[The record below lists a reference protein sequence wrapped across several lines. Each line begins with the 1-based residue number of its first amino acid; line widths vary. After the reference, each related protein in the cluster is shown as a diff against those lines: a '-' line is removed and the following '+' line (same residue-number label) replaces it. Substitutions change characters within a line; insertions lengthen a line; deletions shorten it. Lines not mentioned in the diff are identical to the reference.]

1 MTPEN
6 ERLVRQSWKQFEPM
20 AVASAAF
27 FYEKLFELDP
37 DARPLFART
46 DMEAQGRK
54 VMHMFA
60 EIVRSLDRPEQLVP
74 EVADLGRRHVH
85 YGVRDDQYGS
95 VGTALLWTLER
106 VLGGVHPGGKGRVD
120 RGLPPVRGHPAAGR
134 GSGSRELPAGL
145 NFSAAVHVLL

>member
-6 ERLVRQSWKQFEPM
+6 ERLVRRSWKQFEPM
-20 AVASAAF
+20 AVSLAAF

-37 DARPLFART
+37 DARQLFART

-60 EIVRSLDRPEQLVP
+60 EIVRTLDQAEQLVP
-74 EVADLGRRHVH
+74 EVADLGRRHVG

-95 VGTALLWTLER
+95 VGNALLWTLER
-106 VLGGVHPGGKGRVD
+106 GLGSDFTPEVRDAWTEAYLLCASIVR
-120 RGLPPVRGHPAAGR
+120 RGAAQVTG
-134 GSGSRELPAGL
+134 
-145 NFSAAVHVLL
+145 

>member
-6 ERLVRQSWKQFEPM
+6 ERLVRRSWKQFEPM
-20 AVASAAF
+20 AVSLATF

-37 DARPLFART
+37 DARRLFALT

-60 EIVRSLDRPEQLVP
+60 EIVRTIDQPERLVP
-74 EVADLGRRHVH
+74 EVADLGRRHVG

-106 VLGGVHPGGKGRVD
+106 GLGSDFTPEVRDAWTEAYLLCASIVR
-120 RGLPPVRGHPAAGR
+120 RGAAQVTG
-134 GSGSRELPAGL
+134 
-145 NFSAAVHVLL
+145 

>member
-6 ERLVRQSWKQFEPM
+6 ERLVRRSWKQFEPM
-20 AVASAAF
+20 AVSLAAF

-37 DARPLFART
+37 DARQLFART
-46 DMEAQGRK
+46 DMETQGRK

-60 EIVRSLDRPEQLVP
+60 EIVRTLDQPERLVP
-74 EVADLGRRHVH
+74 EVADLGRRHVG

-106 VLGGVHPGGKGRVD
+106 
-120 RGLPPVRGHPAAGR
+120 GR
-134 GSGSRELPAGL
+134 GSDFTPEVRNAWTEAYLLCASIVRRG
-145 NFSAAVHVLL
+145 AAQVTG

>member
-6 ERLVRQSWKQFEPM
+6 EAIVRRSWKQFEPM
-20 AVASAAF
+20 AESLAGY

-37 DARPLFART
+37 DAQRLFAQT

-60 EIVRSLDRPEQLVP
+60 EIVRMLDQPQHLVA
-74 EVADLGRRHVH
+74 EVADLGRRHVR

-106 VLGGVHPGGKGRVD
+106 GLGSAFTAEVRDAWTEAYLLCASIVR
-120 RGLPPVRGHPAAGR
+120 RGAAQVTG
-134 GSGSRELPAGL
+134 
-145 NFSAAVHVLL
+145 

>member
-95 VGTALLWTLER
+95 VGTALVWTLER
-106 VLGGVHPGGKGRVD
+106 GLGPAFT
-120 RGLPPVRGHPAAGR
+120 PAVRDACPEAYLLCAIILRRAAAQEVESSQQG
-134 GSGSRELPAGL
+134 
-145 NFSAAVHVLL
+145 

>member
-6 ERLVRQSWKQFEPM
+6 ERIVRRSWQQFEP
-20 AVASAAF
+20 VAESLAAF
-27 FYEKLFELDP
+27 FYERLFELDP
-37 DARPLFART
+37 DARQLFAQT

-60 EIVRSLDRPEQLVP
+60 EIVRMLDQPEQLVP
-74 EVADLGRRHVH
+74 EVADLGRRHVR

-106 VLGGVHPGGKGRVD
+106 GLGPDFTPEVRDAWTEAYLLCASIVR
-120 RGLPPVRGHPAAGR
+120 RGAAQV
-134 GSGSRELPAGL
+134 AG
-145 NFSAAVHVLL
+145 

>member
-37 DARPLFART
+37 DARHLFART

-60 EIVRSLDRPEQLVP
+60 EIVRSLDQPEKLVP

-106 VLGGVHPGGKGRVD
+106 GLGPAFTPAVRD
-120 RGLPPVRGHPAAGR
+120 AWTEAYLLCAIILRRGAAQEVESPQHR
-134 GSGSRELPAGL
+134 
-145 NFSAAVHVLL
+145 

>member
-46 DMEAQGRK
+46 DMDAQGRK
-54 VMHMFA
+54 VMQMFA

-95 VGTALLWTLER
+95 VGAALLWTLER
-106 VLGGVHPGGKGRVD
+106 GLGPAFT
-120 RGLPPVRGHPAAGR
+120 PAVRDAWTEAYLLCAIILRRAAAQEVE
-134 GSGSRELPAGL
+134 SSQQ
-145 NFSAAVHVLL
+145 S

>member
-6 ERLVRQSWKQFEPM
+6 ERLVRRSWQQFEPM
-20 AVASAAF
+20 AESLAAF

-37 DARPLFART
+37 DARSLFART

-60 EIVRSLDRPEQLVP
+60 EIVRTLDQPEQLVA
-74 EVADLGRRHVH
+74 EVADLGRRHVG

-95 VGTALLWTLER
+95 VGTALLWTLECG
-106 VLGGVHPGGKGRVD
+106 LGSAFTPEVRDAWTEAYLLCASIVR
-120 RGLPPVRGHPAAGR
+120 RGAAQVTG
-134 GSGSRELPAGL
+134 
-145 NFSAAVHVLL
+145 

>member
-1 MTPEN
+1 
-6 ERLVRQSWKQFEPM
+6 M

-37 DARPLFART
+37 DARHLFART
-46 DMEAQGRK
+46 DMEAQGQK

-60 EIVRSLDRPEQLVP
+60 EIVRSLDQPEKLVP

-95 VGTALLWTLER
+95 VGTALVWTLER
-106 VLGGVHPGGKGRVD
+106 GLGPAFT
-120 RGLPPVRGHPAAGR
+120 PAVRDAWTEAYLLCAIILRRAAAQEVESPQHR
-134 GSGSRELPAGL
+134 
-145 NFSAAVHVLL
+145 

>member
-6 ERLVRQSWKQFEPM
+6 ERLVRRSWKQFEPM
-20 AVASAAF
+20 AVSLATF

-37 DARPLFART
+37 DARRLFALT

-60 EIVRSLDRPEQLVP
+60 EIVRAIGQPERLVP
-74 EVADLGRRHVH
+74 EVADLGCRHVG

-95 VGTALLWTLER
+95 VATALLWTLER
-106 VLGGVHPGGKGRVD
+106 GLGSDFTPEVRDAWTEAYLLCASIVR
-120 RGLPPVRGHPAAGR
+120 RGAAQVTG
-134 GSGSRELPAGL
+134 
-145 NFSAAVHVLL
+145 

>member
-1 MTPEN
+1 MAMTPEN

-106 VLGGVHPGGKGRVD
+106 VLGPAFTPAVRD
-120 RGLPPVRGHPAAGR
+120 AWTEAYLLCAIILRRGAAQEVESSQQG
-134 GSGSRELPAGL
+134 
-145 NFSAAVHVLL
+145 